1 MNKRSKIRIIIL
13 IFLVSALTGCAG
25 PESFSRL
32 VRQGAGVTD
41 LGLIP
46 RSSELAAAD
55 QLADQP
61 DDQPKSVSFAKQ
73 ERRTLT
79 AYYYYIQMFSQDELK
94 NEYDLVLA
102 FFEKDNG
109 DDDRLRLIFL
119 SLLPETPFS
128 NPGYASELLAGF
140 RGVDFGGRPDI
151 LGLLKVLDTLVSEQI
166 KTGQKLA
173 QTQEHF
179 GTLRRNRIES
189 RDELK
194 NLTLK
199 LEKEQKQNKILLRQ
213 LRELKNIEEIITD
226 REKVGL
232 PEEQ

>member
-1 MNKRSKIRIIIL
+1 MIEFSKVRILIL

-25 PESFSRL
+25 PDPFSGL
-32 VRQGAGVTD
+32 IRQGSAVTD

-46 RSSELAAAD
+46 RSSEPANVKPAD
-55 QLADQP
+55 H
-61 DDQPKSVSFAKQ
+61 PKSICFAKQ
-73 ERRTLT
+73 ERRALA
-79 AYYYYIQMFSQDELK
+79 AYYYYIQKFSQDELK

-102 FFEKDNG
+102 SFERNGGDN
-109 DDDRLRLIFL
+109 DRLRLIFL

-128 NPGYASELLAGF
+128 DTGYASELLTGF
-140 RGVDFGGRPDI
+140 RGRDFGGRPDI
-151 LGLLKVLDTLVSEQI
+151 LGLIKVLDTLASEQI
-166 KTGQKLA
+166 KTRQDLA
-173 QTQEHF
+173 QGRERIK
-179 GTLRRNRIES
+179 TLRRSRMES
-189 RDELK
+189 RELVK

-232 PEEQ
+232 PGE

>member
-1 MNKRSKIRIIIL
+1 MIEFSKVQIIIL

-25 PESFSRL
+25 PEPFSRL
-32 VRQGAGVTD
+32 VRQNGAVTD

-46 RSSELAAAD
+46 RSSEPAAVV
-55 QLADQP
+55 QP
-61 DDQPKSVSFAKQ
+61 VDQPKSICFAKQ
-73 ERRTLT
+73 ERRALA

-128 NPGYASELLAGF
+128 DTEYASELLAGF

-151 LGLLKVLDTLVSEQI
+151 LGLIKVLDTLVSEQI
-166 KTGQKLA
+166 KTGRKLA
-173 QTQEHF
+173 QAQEHF
-179 GTLRRNRIES
+179 ETLRRSRIES
-189 RDELK
+189 REALK

-232 PEEQ
+232 PEE

>member
-1 MNKRSKIRIIIL
+1 MIEFSKIRIIIL

-25 PESFSRL
+25 PAPFSIL
-32 VRQGAGVTD
+32 VRQGSAVTD

-46 RSSELAAAD
+46 RSSEPAAAD
-55 QLADQP
+55 QQA
-61 DDQPKSVSFAKQ
+61 DQPKSICFAKQ
-73 ERRTLT
+73 ERHALT
-79 AYYYYIQMFSQDELK
+79 AYYYYIQMFSKDELK

-102 FFEKDNG
+102 YFKKNNG

-128 NPGYASELLAGF
+128 DTEYASELLAGF
-140 RGVDFGGRPDI
+140 RGVNFGGRPDI
-151 LGLLKVLDTLVSEQI
+151 LGLIKVLDTLVSEQI
-166 KTGQKLA
+166 KTGLELA
-173 QTQEHF
+173 QTRKHF
-179 GTLRRNRIES
+179 ETLRRSRIES
-189 RDELK
+189 RDVLK

-232 PEEQ
+232 PEE

>member
-1 MNKRSKIRIIIL
+1 MIEFSKIRIIIL

-32 VRQGAGVTD
+32 VRQGGAVTD

-46 RSSELAAAD
+46 RSSEPAAAV
-55 QLADQP
+55 QP
-61 DDQPKSVSFAKQ
+61 DDQPKSIYLAKQ
-73 ERRTLT
+73 ERRALA

-102 FFEKDNG
+102 WFEKDNG

-128 NPGYASELLAGF
+128 DTEYASELLAGF
-140 RGVDFGGRPDI
+140 RGVNFGGRPDI
-151 LGLLKVLDTLVSEQI
+151 LGLIKVLDTLVSEQI
-166 KTGQKLA
+166 KTGRKLA
-173 QTQEHF
+173 QAQEHF
-179 GTLRRNRIES
+179 ETLRRSRIES
-189 RDELK
+189 REALK

-232 PEEQ
+232 PEE

>member
-1 MNKRSKIRIIIL
+1 LIEFSKIRIIIL

-25 PESFSRL
+25 PAPFSML
-32 VRQGAGVTD
+32 VRQGSAVTD

-46 RSSELAAAD
+46 RSSEPAAVD
-55 QLADQP
+55 QQA
-61 DDQPKSVSFAKQ
+61 DQPKSICFAKQ
-73 ERRTLT
+73 ERHALT
-79 AYYYYIQMFSQDELK
+79 AYYYYIQLFSKDELK

-102 FFEKDNG
+102 YFKKNNS

-119 SLLPETPFS
+119 SLLPETPYS
-128 NPGYASELLAGF
+128 DTEYASELLAGF
-140 RGVDFGGRPDI
+140 QGVNFGGRPDI
-151 LGLLKVLDTLVSEQI
+151 LGLIKVLDTLVSEQN
-166 KTGQKLA
+166 KTGLKLT
-173 QTQEHF
+173 QTRKHF
-179 GTLRRNRIES
+179 ETLRRSRIES
-189 RDELK
+189 RDVLK

-232 PEEQ
+232 PEE